1 MTTVSTSNYMNQS
14 QMTLV
19 AQNVVLDL
27 SDTGWHYIPFSTTF
41 VHTSG
46 NIMIAVQ
53 NLRGEW
59 SSFNWGGHSVTSGG
73 YATWYRDNTEVS
85 YSDLSSVS
93 ANANG
98 TTTMPDIKFHGP
110 CNTTGEITC
119 AAPIA
124 MVTDVDSNSATV
136 IVMAGLS
143 ETSWIAEYMAQGD
156 TVWTEAGSVSASP
169 YTLNGLN
176 PATTYALRIGTVCDD
191 DTLYSTEMTFTTE
204 CVLESLPYHFTQADM
219 LAMVQNGFTP
229 CWEHT
234 NFYLNS
240 SSTVGYVYSSS
251 TSGKLVM
258 PAVSGSLSG
267 YQLRVKAAASSDAGF
282 RVGITD
288 GTTTEWLDTVMVP
301 ATGGSS
307 TGVEY
312 VAYLDGY
319 TGIGDRVV
327 ISSVTSNS
335 IYFHELHIEAADA
348 CKRVSN
354 LQVTGVLETGA
365 NISWTEVGGATQWL
379 IYLNGAIAATATSTN
394 YTFTGLASDSA
405 YTVGVRAFCG
415 GTDTARMV
423 TTTFHTTLHANS
435 LPYSSDFEAAGAAD
449 DWIFDNGDNGW
460 YVGTAANHGGTH
472 ALYISDDQG
481 TSNHYSTSSTTSSY
495 AYRLFNVATAGDY
508 VVSFDWKAYGEST
521 YDYLRVLLVP
531 GTENITGAEPEYD
544 NTPAGWISLDYN
556 GTNYKLNLDST
567 WTTRT
572 DTAELTAGNWYLLFF
587 WHNDYSAGTQPPAA
601 VDNVSFAAVGSTPGP
616 QPGDPCNAPT
626 SLTLVSRDRTTATV
640 SWTAGGNETA
650 WELQL
655 DNGQELVSANATT
668 YTFTDLEPGSD
679 HSVRVRAVCSETS
692 HSGWSAAL
700 QFSTLGI
707 ADVEAA
713 LGISLYP
720 NPASSVVAVEANEA
734 VSLNIIDQSG
744 RVVYSSESE
753 ATKHSVDVSQM
764 AKGAYYVRL
773 TGQSG
778 TAVRK
783 LVVK

>member
-1 MTTVSTSNYMNQS
+1 
-14 QMTLV
+14 
-19 AQNVVLDL
+19 
-27 SDTGWHYIPFSTTF
+27 
-41 VHTSG
+41 
-46 NIMIAVQ
+46 
-53 NLRGEW
+53 
-59 SSFNWGGHSVTSGG
+59 
-73 YATWYRDNTEVS
+73 
-85 YSDLSSVS
+85 
-93 ANANG
+93 
-98 TTTMPDIKFHGP
+98 MPDIKFHGP

-156 TVWTEAGSVSASP
+156 TVWTEAGTVSASP

-267 YQLRVKAAASSDAGF
+267 YQLRVVAASTYDAGF

-301 ATGGSS
+301 STGGSS

-335 IYFHELHIEAADA
+335 IYFHELHIEPADA

-354 LQVTGVLETGA
+354 LQVTGVLENGA
-365 NISWTEVGGATQWL
+365 TISWNETGSATQWL
-379 IYLNGAIAATATSTN
+379 VYLNGAIAATATSTN
-394 YTFTGLASDSA
+394 YSFTGLTAETE
-405 YTVGVRAFCG
+405 YTAGVRAFCG

-423 TTTFHTTLHANS
+423 TVSFNTTPHANS
-435 LPYSSDFEAAGAAD
+435 LPYSTDFEAAGAAN
-449 DWIFDNGDNGW
+449 DWTIDNGTNGW

-481 TSNHYSTSSTTSSY
+481 TSNHYNISSTTSSY
-495 AYRLFNVATAGDY
+495 AYRLFNVSAGDY
-508 VVSFDWKAYGEST
+508 AIAYDWKAYGEGSST
-521 YDYLRVLLVP
+521 RWDYLRVLLVP
-531 GTENITGAEPEYD
+531 GGDDPTSVSGTSTPTGWTALYD
-544 NTPAGWISLDYN
+544 GDVLS
-556 GTNYKLNLDST
+556 LDST
-567 WTTRT
+567 WNTVN
-572 DTAELTAGNWYLLFF
+572 DTVTLTAGNYYLLFF
-587 WHNDYSAGTQPPAA
+587 WHNDASDGTQPPAA
-601 VDNVSFAAVGSTPGP
+601 IDNVSFAAVGTTPGP
-616 QPGDPCNAPT
+616 GNCNAPT
-626 SLTLVSRDRTTATV
+626 GLTLASSTETTATV
-640 SWTAGGNETA
+640 SWTAGGSETA
-650 WELQL
+650 WELSL
-655 DNGQELVSANATT
+655 DNSQELVSATSTT
-668 YTFTDLEPGSD
+668 YTFTGLEPGSQ
-679 HSVRVRAVCSETS
+679 HSVRVRAVCSETQ

-707 ADVEAA
+707 EGAEQAM
-713 LGISLYP
+713 GITLYP
-720 NPASSVVAVEANEA
+720 NPASSVVRIEANET
-734 VSLNIIDQSG
+734 VSLVVIDQSG
-744 RVVYSSESE
+744 RVVYSSDAE
-753 ATKHSVDVSQM
+753 ATKHTVDVSQM